1 MKKIKLILLFVL
13 MPLFSFAQLEDTKF
27 VITDGLDNAS
37 LKAVMENNVS
47 LFLKACNVAVME
59 GEKPEGRRGGAE
71 RNVENESHVL
81 SGIYGGGSLFANFG
95 RISSEEY
102 SSDYDG
108 GCRRGTRPGTGAS
121 FYFFWFD

>member
-37 LKAVMENNVS
+37 LKAAMENNVS

-59 GEKPEGRRGGAE
+59 GDKSARCYKTCIKDSKTAGKSQ
-71 RNVENESHVL
+71 V
-81 SGIYGGGSLFANFG
+81 
-95 RISSEEY
+95 
-102 SSDYDG
+102 
-108 GCRRGTRPGTGAS
+108 
-121 FYFFWFD
+121 